1 MNKKQTREMTN
12 NLLTFVNSYSFKNF
26 CSLYYN
32 KTKQKLE
39 SLEQLLDAVASKLV
53 TPEDLFE
60 EHLNH
65 VVFSQEEED
74 FWLSN
79 LELFEYENYF
89 PPVEKQVNHGTW
101 VKVRTENGY
110 QVHFAKRAN
119 RKVNFAETATNDLVS
134 LLNTMKKLNSSK
146 EVVAKK
152 KTASLRSRVVKAI
165 GLQPYEVWYW
175 KTKTQ
180 KAYLTPAEYE
190 VVDVEDYVDFA
201 QKKSLKGV
209 VSLRLLYSAEN
220 KEKMFY
226 LRSRGLNKE
235 RAKFYANMNQCYFE
249 VNMKKAFNEYAEA
262 NNKAVAAGF
271 SS

>member
-1 MNKKQTREMTN
+1 MNKQQTREIAE

-26 CSLYYN
+26 CALYYS
-32 KTKQKLE
+32 KTQQKLE

-53 TPEDLFE
+53 TPEELFE
-60 EHLNH
+60 EHFNH
-65 VVFSQEEED
+65 VDFTQEEED

-79 LELFEYENYF
+79 LKLFEYENYF
-89 PPVEKQVNHGTW
+89 PPVEKQINHGTW

-110 QVHFAKRAN
+110 QVHFAKRAQ
-119 RKVNFAETATNDLVS
+119 RKMNFSESATNDLKS
-134 LLNTMKKLNSSK
+134 LLKTLENFTSSK
-146 EVVAKK
+146 EVVSKK
-152 KTASLRSRVVKAI
+152 ETASLKSRVLKAI

-190 VVDVEDYVDFA
+190 VVDVEEYVDFA
-201 QKKSLKGV
+201 QQKSLKNV
-209 VSLRLLYSAEN
+209 VVLRLLYTAEN

-249 VNMKKAFNEYAEA
+249 VNMKQALKEYSEV